1 MEPRM
6 FYGDMMESI
15 PVQVR
20 SVKNVKR
27 KTMFTN
33 DCVLTI
39 PFIMNCNLK

>member
-6 FYGDMMESI
+6 FCGDMTESI

-27 KTMFTN
+27 KTMYFFSQMT
-33 DCVLTI
+33 V
-39 PFIMNCNLK
+39 